1 MVTFDVVV
9 TVLLVTVT
17 LALVAPAGTV
27 TLAGTVATDVLL
39 LDRLTT
45 APPEGAAAVRVTVA
59 CEVPPPTTVVGLR
72 LMDESAAVPPPLV
85 TVRLADF
92 VALPT
97 MALIATTVS
106 LVTVEVVTVKFA
118 EV

>member
-1 MVTFDVVV
+1 
-9 TVLLVTVT
+9 
-17 LALVAPAGTV
+17 
-27 TLAGTVATDVLL
+27 
-39 LDRLTT
+39 
-45 APPEGAAAVRVTVA
+45 
-59 CEVPPPTTVVGLR
+59 
-72 LMDESAAVPPPLV
+72 MDESAAVPPPLV
-85 TVRLADF
+85 TVRFADF